1 MSMSSAGRRVRSA
14 VGSRLVRAALLVGC
28 VVPVLLSEGV
38 ATASATTNPC
48 TSAPTAVASVPTN
61 PFGANVT
68 IFDPSMSVASINAA
82 LNATPPAGGG
92 KREFFFLPGT
102 YGDPSVTP
110 ATATTSDVIQA
121 EVASGTV
128 VAGLGKSPCDVVI
141 NGALSINNGFLAI
154 RDSQMSNL
162 TINPIQ
168 ANVPAGGMLWYTSQT
183 ATLRRVNILGDLY
196 VSPVTQTPGACE
208 NPCNPVTQ
216 GFQINVIPGVAN
228 GFAITNSVITGRVI
242 NGDGL
247 NRPGTEGNGGNSDI
261 YFQQDDIGG
270 YSGFG
275 SDMVFSGT
283 RGAASDN
290 FGPGS
295 ISPYAAPGDIT
306 NVTFTPVIREAP
318 FVYYD
323 GRQFRVFRPSAQFNV
338 RGPNWSTAARQ
349 GDSLPLSSFYIA
361 TVAAGY
367 NAETMNAALASG
379 KNLLLG
385 PGTYVLDAPLTI
397 VKPNKVVM
405 GLGDPILRADNTATL
420 VVKNSAP
427 GTVLSKFNADGRAFD
442 PADMGPFADNQ
453 VVIGDTP
460 HGAGWRNDPTA
471 LTDVSS
477 VSGSTNGFLLNQ
489 NYTILN
495 QGEIQTNNNS
505 GDGYTTTNWAASS
518 GNTGAIVNGD
528 HNIWQG
534 IWLEHFKKTEIT
546 WNGEYG
552 NVEFLENERPL
563 TVPYDNPGE
572 IGVQP
577 HVWKMS
583 ADFDGYAALAIAPT
597 VHHFRLDGF
606 QSWSRLGNGCY
617 CNVTSVITT
626 PVKPGVTLHALF
638 TGEILGSTPPGT
650 TPTGATVG
658 GAFNLVNLDG
668 VSASVPFSTGPWG
681 GTSAWPYSDLAGHG
695 ATARIRDFPTASDYP
710 PGRHHGPGGRH
721 RSGRSLR

>member
-1 MSMSSAGRRVRSA
+1 MSMGFAGRRARGA
-14 VGSRLVRAALLVGC
+14 VGSRLVRAALLGGC
-28 VVPVLLSEGV
+28 VVPVLLSVGV
-38 ATASATTNPC
+38 ATASARTNPC
-48 TSAPTAVASVPTN
+48 TSAPTPVTSVPTN

-110 ATATTSDVIQA
+110 ATATTSNVIQA
-121 EVASGTV
+121 EVAPGTV
-128 VAGLGKSPCDVVI
+128 VAGVGKSPCDVVI

-208 NPCNPVTQ
+208 TPCNPVTQ

-228 GFAITNSVITGRVI
+228 GFVITNSVITGKVI

-261 YFQQDDIGG
+261 YFQQDDLGG

-283 RGAASDN
+283 LGAPSDN

-306 NVTFTPVIREAP
+306 NVTFTPVVREAP

-323 GRQFRVFRPSAQFNV
+323 GRQFRVFRPSAQSNV

-361 TVAAGY
+361 TVAAGDD
-367 NAETMNAALASG
+367 AETMNAALASG

-397 VKPNKVVM
+397 AKPDKVVM

-420 VVKNSAP
+420 VVKLGSGYSALQVQRRRP
-427 GTVLSKFNADGRAFD
+427 RVRPGRHGTVRRQSGRDRRHASRRRLAEQSDGADRRELGERVHQRVLARSELHDPEPGRD
-442 PADMGPFADNQ
+442 PDQQQLRRRLHHHQLG
-453 VVIGDTP
+453 
-460 HGAGWRNDPTA
+460 
-471 LTDVSS
+471 
-477 VSGSTNGFLLNQ
+477 
-489 NYTILN
+489 
-495 QGEIQTNNNS
+495 
-505 GDGYTTTNWAASS
+505 
-518 GNTGAIVNGD
+518 
-528 HNIWQG
+528 
-534 IWLEHFKKTEIT
+534 
-546 WNGEYG
+546 
-552 NVEFLENERPL
+552 
-563 TVPYDNPGE
+563 
-572 IGVQP
+572 GVQRE
-577 HVWKMS
+577 HRR
-583 ADFDGYAALAIAPT
+583 
-597 VHHFRLDGF
+597 HR
-606 QSWSRLGNGCY
+606 QR
-617 CNVTSVITT
+617 
-626 PVKPGVTLHALF
+626 
-638 TGEILGSTPPGT
+638 
-650 TPTGATVG
+650 
-658 GAFNLVNLDG
+658 
-668 VSASVPFSTGPWG
+668 GPQH
-681 GTSAWPYSDLAGHG
+681 LAGHL
-695 ATARIRDFPTASDYP
+695 ARALQEDRDHME
-710 PGRHHGPGGRH
+710 R
-721 RSGRSLR
+721 